1 MIRTSLLLSVVI
13 ALSGCAGIVTGT
25 VSTATYGE
33 PPAEPAFTVI
43 APDSLSL
50 TDRSLTAQIE
60 QKMLERGYVR
70 AASPAGANV
79 AVVYGYSIGPGSM
92 HVTENPH
99 YRFGGEKVQSNAA
112 YPRIFQIAVVDMTR
126 SKFPDEVEKVWE
138 GEVYSSGTSRKMS
151 KLGTY
156 FIDVLFENY
165 GKNVTD
171 KYFTRNVKE

>member
-1 MIRTSLLLSVVI
+1 MRILLLLGVLI
-13 ALSGCAGIVTGT
+13 ALGGCAGIVTGT
-25 VSTATYGE
+25 VSTATYAE
-33 PPAEPAFTVI
+33 PPAEPLFTVI
-43 APDSLSL
+43 APDNATL

-60 QKMLERGYVR
+60 RKMLAHGYAK
-70 AASPAGANV
+70 AASSDNATV
-79 AVVYGYSIGPGSM
+79 AVIYGYSIGPGTM
-92 HVTENPH
+92 HVTGSPD
-99 YRFGGEKVQSNAA
+99 YRFGGEKVQSDAA

-126 SKFPDEVEKVWE
+126 SKLPDEVEVVWE
-138 GEVYSSGTSRKMS
+138 GEVYSSGSSRKMS